1 MNNILKDRPS
11 VGDIVVI
18 LNGKKKFVSGT
29 ECTSDFIN
37 SLDAVGVV
45 YSVQGNLVRI
55 VGGSN
60 TTGKQWSC
68 VADYEITAIPAS
80 SGDYTVTLNG
90 VSQGDFTYTKDSG
103 TIEEFTTQLNTWL
116 AAQAA
121 GTKAKKWEAY
131 TNDGHSYLQMKT
143 FDEYESTVSIAS
155 TTLVKL
161 IGSELADYTVSYT
174 LNAVKQQSVYNG
186 MCRDR
191 LEKWARNNSDANCN
205 PTAVMD
211 GVTQL
216 FVTFPCS
223 FAYYNGEKG
232 TGLRA
237 HFATYED
244 YLDACMAR
252 LFELN
257 KGTMQFRDGKL
268 MTSLLNAKTVLKN
281 GVETPAYSAADWAAK
296 YNTGV
301 EGFGAGA
308 FWLPSM
314 FELGLLMRD
323 IKTDF
328 TDKVNQALAK
338 KSGWSQINP
347 GSYRWSVSRYDSD
360 GAWRYNDGGFTNGS
374 GFYGSFSVSAVS
386 AFTLDD

>member
-18 LNGKKKFVSGT
+18 LNGKKKFVSGAQ
-29 ECTSDFIN
+29 CTSDFIN
-37 SLDAVGVV
+37 SLDCVGVV

-55 VGGSN
+55 VGGAN

-68 VADYEITAIPAS
+68 VADYEITAIPAE
-80 SGDYTVTLNG
+80 SGDYAVTLNG
-90 VSQGDFTYTKDSG
+90 VAQGDFTYTKDAG
-103 TIEEFTTQLNTWL
+103 TIEEFTTQLNAWL
-116 AAQAA
+116 EAQAA

-131 TNDGHSYLQMKT
+131 TRSGHSYLQMKT
-143 FDEYESTVSIAS
+143 YDEYESTVTIAS

-161 IGSELADYTVSYT
+161 IGSELAPYTSSSC
-174 LNAVKQQSVYNG
+174 LNAVKQATTYNG

-191 LEKWARNNSDANCN
+191 LEKWARNNADANCN
-205 PTAVMD
+205 PSAVMD

-223 FAYYNGEKG
+223 YAYYAGEKG

-237 HFATYED
+237 HYPTYEA
-244 YLDACMAR
+244 YLDACMVR

-257 KGTMQFRDGKL
+257 KGTMQFRDGKM
-268 MTSLLNAKTVLKN
+268 MTDLLKAKTVLKA

-296 YNTGV
+296 YDTGV
-301 EGFGAGA
+301 EGFRAGK

-314 FELGLLMRD
+314 FELAMLMRD
-323 IKTDF
+323 IKTDY
-328 TDKVNQALAK
+328 TDPVNVALAK
-338 KSGWSQINP
+338 KTGWSQINP
-347 GSYRWSVSRYDSD
+347 GSYRWSVSRYDSSS
-360 GAWRYNDGGFTNGS
+360 AWYYGGYGISGS
-374 GFYGSFSVSAVS
+374 YYFYSTFAVSAVS
-386 AFTLDD
+386 AFTLND

>member
-80 SGDYTVTLNG
+80 SGDYAVTLNG

-143 FDEYESTVSIAS
+143 YDEYESTVTIAS

-161 IGSELADYTVSYT
+161 IGSELAAYTNSTT
-174 LNAVKQQSVYNG
+174 LNAVKQASTYNG

-191 LEKWARNNSDANCN
+191 LDKWARNNDSANNN
-205 PTAVMD
+205 PSGVMN
-211 GVTQL
+211 GTTQL
-216 FVTFPCS
+216 FETFPCS
-223 FAYYNGEKG
+223 YAYYSGAKG

-301 EGFGAGA
+301 EGFGAGV

-347 GSYRWSVSRYDSD
+347 GSIRWSVSRYNSD
-360 GAWRYNDGGFTNGS
+360 LAWYYSGAGIAGGYYFYYSFT
-374 GFYGSFSVSAVS
+374 VSAVS

>member
-1 MNNILKDRPS
+1 MNNIIKDRPS

-18 LNGKKKFVSGT
+18 LNGKKKFVSGAQ
-29 ECTSDFIN
+29 CTSDFIN

-45 YSVQGNLVRI
+45 YNVQGNLVRI

-68 VADYEITAIPAS
+68 VADYEITAIPAA
-80 SGDYTVTLNG
+80 SGDYAVKLNG
-90 VSQGDFTYTKDSG
+90 VAQGDFTYTKDAG
-103 TIEEFTTQLNTWL
+103 TIEEFTTQLNAWL
-116 AAQAA
+116 EAQAA

-131 TNDGHSYLQMKT
+131 TRSGHSYLQMKT
-143 FDEYESTVSIAS
+143 YDEYEGAVTIAS

-161 IGSELADYTVSYT
+161 IGSELAPYTNSST
-174 LNAVKQQSVYNG
+174 LNAVKQASTYNG

-191 LEKWARNNSDANCN
+191 LEKWARNNADANCN
-205 PTAVMD
+205 PSGVMN
-211 GVTQL
+211 GTTQL
-216 FVTFPCS
+216 FETFPCS

-237 HFATYED
+237 HFDTYED

-268 MTSLLNAKTVLKN
+268 MTSLLNTKTILKN

-296 YNTGV
+296 YNTSV
-301 EGFGAGA
+301 EGFGAGV

-347 GSYRWSVSRYDSD
+347 GSSRWSVSRFNSDS
-360 GAWRYNDGGFTNGS
+360 AWNYYNGGFAS
-374 GFYGSFSVSAVS
+374 GNLFYYSLAVSAVS

>member
-18 LNGKKKFVSGT
+18 LNGKKKFVSGAD
-29 ECTSDFIN
+29 CTSDFIN

-45 YSVQGNLVRI
+45 YNVQGNLVRI
-55 VGGSN
+55 VGGVN

-68 VADYEITAIPAS
+68 VADYEITAIPGE
-80 SGDYTVTLNG
+80 SGDYAVTLNG
-90 VSQGDFTYTKDSG
+90 VSQGNFTYTKDEG
-103 TIEEFTTQLNTWL
+103 TIAEFTAQLNTWL

-131 TNDGHSYLQMKT
+131 TRDGHSYLQMKT
-143 FDEYESTVSIAS
+143 YDEYESTVSIAS

-161 IGSELADYTVSYT
+161 IGSELAAYTNSVN
-174 LNAVKQQSVYNG
+174 LNAVKQATTYNG

-191 LEKWARNNSDANCN
+191 LDKWARNNDSANNN
-205 PTAVMD
+205 PSGVMN
-211 GVTQL
+211 GTTQL
-216 FVTFPCS
+216 FETFPCS
-223 FAYYNGEKG
+223 YAYYSGAKG

-237 HFATYED
+237 HFATYDD
-244 YLDACMAR
+244 YLDACMVR

-257 KGTMQFRDGKL
+257 KGTMQFRDGKY

-296 YNTGV
+296 YSANV

-314 FELGLLMRD
+314 FELAMLMRD

-328 TDKVNQALAK
+328 SDKVNVALAK

-347 GSYRWSVSRYDSD
+347 GSDRWSVSRYSS
-360 GAWRYNDGGFTNGS
+360 GYAWRYFGYGITYGDY
-374 GFYGSFSVSAVS
+374 FYGSLAVSAVS
-386 AFTLDD
+386 AFTLND